1 MTTAESLDKYI
12 SLLNQFV
19 SGAITAPE
27 FEMSYLEMFR
37 NYFKHDEK
45 DIPIFAWRVLNELF
59 LDTDAYC
66 ADPDLRDED
75 DLDEKQ
81 LLASAQRALDILRRY

>member
-1 MTTAESLDKYI
+1 MTTEEPLDKYI

-27 FEMSYLEMFR
+27 FEMSYLEMFS
-37 NYFKHDEK
+37 NDET
-45 DIPIFAWRVLNELF
+45 DIPAFAWRVLNELF

-75 DLDEKQ
+75 ELDEKQ

>member
-1 MTTAESLDKYI
+1 MTTEEPLDKYI

-27 FEMSYLEMFR
+27 FEMSYLEMF
-37 NYFKHDEK
+37 KHDET

-81 LLASAQRALDILRRY
+81 LLASAQRTLDILRRY

>member
-1 MTTAESLDKYI
+1 MTIAEPLDKYI

-27 FEMSYLEMFR
+27 FEMSYLGM
-37 NYFKHDEK
+37 FKHDETNFPRSTWRILF
-45 DIPIFAWRVLNELF
+45 DMFA
-59 LDTDAYC
+59 DTDAYC

>member
-27 FEMSYLEMFR
+27 FEMSYLKMFLD
-37 NYFKHDEK
+37 DEI
-45 DIPIFAWRVLNELF
+45 DIPEFAWRALNELF

-66 ADPDLRDED
+66 ADPDLRDSKD

-81 LLASAQRALDILRRY
+81 LLASAQRTLDILRKY

>member
-27 FEMSYLEMFR
+27 FEMSYLEMF
-37 NYFKHDEK
+37 KHDETNFPRSTWRTLF
-45 DIPIFAWRVLNELF
+45 DMFA
-59 LDTDAYC
+59 DTDAYC
-66 ADPDLRDED
+66 ADPDLRDSKD

-81 LLASAQRALDILRRY
+81 LLASAQRTLDILRKY

>member
-1 MTTAESLDKYI
+1 MTTEEPLDKYI

-19 SGAITAPE
+19 SSAITAPE
-27 FEMSYLEMFR
+27 FEMSYLEMF
-37 NYFKHDEK
+37 KHDEDQT
-45 DIPIFAWRVLNELF
+45 DIPEFAWRALNELF

-66 ADPDLRDED
+66 ADPDLRDSKD

-81 LLASAQRALDILRRY
+81 LLVSAQRTLDILKRY

>member
-27 FEMSYLEMFR
+27 FEISYLEMFK
-37 NYFKHDEK
+37 YDEDQT
-45 DIPIFAWRVLNELF
+45 DIPAFAWRALNELF

-66 ADPDLRDED
+66 ADPDLRDEN

>member
-1 MTTAESLDKYI
+1 MTTEKPLDKYI

-27 FEMSYLEMFR
+27 FEMSYLEMF
-37 NYFKHDEK
+37 KHDEDQT
-45 DIPIFAWRVLNELF
+45 DIPAFAWRVLNELF

-75 DLDEKQ
+75 ELDEKQ
-81 LLASAQRALDILRRY
+81 LLASAQRALVILRRY

>member
-1 MTTAESLDKYI
+1 MTTEEPLDKYI

-19 SGAITAPE
+19 SSAITAPE
-27 FEMSYLEMFR
+27 FEMSYLEMF
-37 NYFKHDEK
+37 KHDEDQT
-45 DIPIFAWRVLNELF
+45 DIPAFAWRALNELF
-59 LDTDAYC
+59 LDIDAYC

>member
-1 MTTAESLDKYI
+1 MFKY
-12 SLLNQFV
+12 
-19 SGAITAPE
+19 
-27 FEMSYLEMFR
+27 
-37 NYFKHDEK
+37 DEDQT
-45 DIPIFAWRVLNELF
+45 DIPAFAWRALNELF

-66 ADPDLRDED
+66 ADPDLRDEN

>member
-1 MTTAESLDKYI
+1 MTTAEPLAKYI

-27 FEMSYLEMFR
+27 FEMSYLEMFQ
-37 NYFKHDEK
+37 NDEI
-45 DIPIFAWRVLNELF
+45 DIPIFAWRALNELF

-66 ADPDLRDED
+66 ADPDLRDSKD

-81 LLASAQRALDILRRY
+81 LLASAQRTLDILKRY